1 MISMKHN
8 TKFTLL
14 TTDDSRNTVGSLD
27 LSYTVEVQGQFITRT
42 EPNSN
47 YEVKP
52 ANGSA
57 RPMYNSMLNTTD
69 RWIRKIL
76 NATPNNKNNQD
87 NLYIKV
93 SASVVKE
100 DSSLPL
106 IIEFY
111 REKVTKEPILDDFDS
126 SQKNSN
132 VIYSI
137 NGKAFDNPKDFI
149 GMLTTVILKIADHT
163 YSNNNIDVWRKD
175 IRSAI
180 DIPVDIK
187 YALTNRTPYSFF
199 YIDSNKNDITEREVL
214 LNLKR
219 IGDRECAIEL
229 SDGVW
234 GSMSFEALQLFINAF
249 RHGKTNSYSEISPR
263 KLFFLTMKRMPS
275 SAEQKLMIHYLMQ
288 NRTSDIVSSR
298 ASKMLQDIIEKHSD
312 KVFVEYNNNT
322 PDDRFSHIHHIKVRG
337 IGADWKLT
345 PNHKIRSAVDAG
357 RQAVQTR
364 IYRGNGRY
372 SDAICIDNTNNNSPM
387 GDQIA
392 TRILATMNDE
402 YMVSRVHTV
411 VNTYDANKGKRDSKI
426 DDLIAST
433 IGEEE

>member
-1 MISMKHN
+1 MKHN

-14 TTDDSRNTVGSLD
+14 TADDSRNTVGSLD
-27 LSYTVEVQGQFITRT
+27 LSYTVEVQGQFITPT
-42 EPNSN
+42 ELISN

-52 ANGSA
+52 VNGSA
-57 RPMYNSMLNTTD
+57 RPMYNSMRTTTE
-69 RWIRKIL
+69 RWVKKIL
-76 NATPNNKNNQD
+76 NAIPNNKRNRD

-93 SASVVKE
+93 SASVIQK
-100 DSSLPL
+100 DCSLPL

-111 REKVTKEPILDDFDS
+111 REKVTEGPIVPLDDWNS
-126 SQKNSN
+126 SQKDSN
-132 VIYSI
+132 VIFSI
-137 NGKAFDNPKDFI
+137 NGKALDSSKDFI
-149 GMLTTVILKIADHT
+149 EMLTTVILKIADHT
-163 YSNNNIDVWRKD
+163 YTNNNIDVWRKD

-187 YALTNRTPYSFF
+187 YALTNRTPYNFF
-199 YIDSNKNDITEREVL
+199 YIDSNKNDITEKEVL

-312 KVFVEYNNNT
+312 KVFVLYNSNA
-322 PDDRFSHIHHIKVRG
+322 PDDRFSHIQHIKVRG

-345 PNHKIRSAVDAG
+345 PNNKIRNAVDAG

-364 IYRGNGRY
+364 IYTGNNRY

-392 TRILATMNDE
+392 TRILATMNDA

-411 VNTYDANKGKRDSKI
+411 ASIYENNKGRRDSRI